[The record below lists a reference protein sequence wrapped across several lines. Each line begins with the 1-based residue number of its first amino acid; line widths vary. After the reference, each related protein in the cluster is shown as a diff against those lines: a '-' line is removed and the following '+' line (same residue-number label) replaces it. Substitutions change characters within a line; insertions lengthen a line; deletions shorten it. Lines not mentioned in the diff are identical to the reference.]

1 MHKIMFSNKDII
13 RCVVLLSTLILSSS
27 SPLLRS
33 SSSSS
38 SISSKVNIAE
48 STSTRILQSDSQPP
62 NSSTI
67 NNNNGSSDSGST
79 LVIVGAVGAVLSIL
93 LLIGGMCYAK
103 RKYSDS
109 STSRDGE
116 YELNNMISSME
127 KNAAKKDG
135 KGNIGGGF
143 FKRGSSKGA
152 SSGTSPSK
160 HSNHNNNGRDAAI
173 DIDAGYE
180 SDIPPPPQELF
191 GGRNP
196 RDMLLEFY
204 QTHNPTKVNEVD
216 KVLAKYAG
224 KEELMFRTLAEKYN
238 VDPSIFGLAN
248 KQVPPS
254 NNAPQDDNSYD
265 DQTSSD
271 EEGGQHHTTTADDDM
286 SFAYSVDQS
295 SIFGFNKSNNTANPS
310 IDPYIGGAA
319 MQSFQNE
326 KGGVFEWNEDGTK
339 MVYTPA
345 MGDADK
351 KAQNGFVYDER
362 KKKWVVSKQAVGSKG
377 VSFKATTSA
386 NDGKSSAIMM
396 APESPK
402 RTSSDASS
410 AISGRSDGT
419 GMTGL
424 TGMGSEFTFG
434 AVGNDYSTVRTRS
447 GTTFVSTGIAIPS
460 VGADDTEGVEVEGVS
475 APDIDRIMLADSL
488 SDDYSDGGGNSE
500 SGHVAGTYDDD
511 DEPGMIIPKRTVRYP
526 TSNTI
531 EEDVPYDDEP
541 GMIKPRRSKPVPNF
555 ENRTRQLPK
564 RNRKPS
570 FGRRV

>member
-1 MHKIMFSNKDII
+1 MFSNKDII
-13 RCVVLLSTLILSSS
+13 TCTVLLSTLILSSS

-38 SISSKVNIAE
+38 SKVNIAE
-48 STSTRILQSDSQPP
+48 SSSTRILQSDSQPP
-62 NSSTI
+62 NSS
-67 NNNNGSSDSGST
+67 NNGSSDSGST

-109 STSRDGE
+109 SNNRGGE

-135 KGNIGGGF
+135 KGSSGGGF

-160 HSNHNNNGRDAAI
+160 HSNHNNNGRGVAVDAAN

-191 GGRNP
+191 DGRNP
-196 RDMLLEFY
+196 RDILLEFY

-216 KVLAKYAG
+216 KVLAKYEG
-224 KEELMFRTLAEKYN
+224 KEELMFQTLAEKYN
-238 VDPSIFGLAN
+238 VDPSIFGLP
-248 KQVPPS
+248 KQAPS
-254 NNAPQDDNSYD
+254 SNAPQDDNSYD

-345 MGDADK
+345 MGDAEK

-447 GTTFVSTGIAIPS
+447 GTTTFVSTGIAIPS
-460 VGADDTEGVEVEGVS
+460 SLGAEATEGVEVEGVS
-475 APDIDRIMLADSL
+475 SSDIDRIMLADSEEL

-531 EEDVPYDDEP
+531 EEDAPYDDEP

>member
-1 MHKIMFSNKDII
+1 
-13 RCVVLLSTLILSSS
+13 
-27 SPLLRS
+27 
-33 SSSSS
+33 
-38 SISSKVNIAE
+38 
-48 STSTRILQSDSQPP
+48 
-62 NSSTI
+62 
-67 NNNNGSSDSGST
+67 
-79 LVIVGAVGAVLSIL
+79 
-93 LLIGGMCYAK
+93 MCYAK

-109 STSRDGE
+109 STSRGGE

-135 KGNIGGGF
+135 KGSGGGF

-160 HSNHNNNGRDAAI
+160 HSNHNNGRGVAVDTAN
-173 DIDAGYE
+173 DAGYE
-180 SDIPPPPQELF
+180 SDIPPPPQEF
-191 GGRNP
+191 GC

-204 QTHNPTKVNEVD
+204 QTHNPTKVNEID

-238 VDPSIFGLAN
+238 VDPSIFGLA
-248 KQVPPS
+248 KQAPS

-295 SIFGFNKSNNTANPS
+295 SIFGFNKSNNNNPR

-345 MGDADK
+345 MGDAEK

-460 VGADDTEGVEVEGVS
+460 SLGDEATEGVEVEGVS
-475 APDIDRIMLADSL
+475 ASDIDRIMLADSEDF

-531 EEDVPYDDEP
+531 EEDAPYDDEP

-564 RNRKPS
+564 RSRKPS

>member
-1 MHKIMFSNKDII
+1 MFSNKDII
-13 RCVVLLSTLILSSS
+13 RCIVLLSTLFLSSS

-38 SISSKVNIAE
+38 NVNIAE
-48 STSTRILQSDSQPP
+48 SSSTRILQSDSQSP
-62 NSSTI
+62 NSS
-67 NNNNGSSDSGST
+67 NNGSDSGSNDSGST

-109 STSRDGE
+109 SNSRLGGRE

-135 KGNIGGGF
+135 KGNSGGGF

-160 HSNHNNNGRDAAI
+160 HSNHNNGRGVAVDAANN
-173 DIDAGYE
+173 IDAGYE
-180 SDIPPPPQELF
+180 SDIPPPPQEF
-191 GGRNP
+191 GG

-204 QTHNPTKVNEVD
+204 QTHNPTKVNEID

-238 VDPSIFGLAN
+238 VDPSIFGLP
-248 KQVPPS
+248 KQAPSS

-295 SIFGFNKSNNTANPS
+295 SIFGFNKSHNNANPR

-345 MGDADK
+345 MGDSEK

-460 VGADDTEGVEVEGVS
+460 SLGAEATEGVEVEGVS
-475 APDIDRIMLADSL
+475 ASDIDRIMLTDSEDL

-511 DEPGMIIPKRTVRYP
+511 DEEPGMIIPKRTVRYP

-531 EEDVPYDDEP
+531 EEDAPYDDEP

-564 RNRKPS
+564 RSRKPS

>member
-1 MHKIMFSNKDII
+1 MFSNKVII

-33 SSSSS
+33 SSI
-38 SISSKVNIAE
+38 ISNVNIAE
-48 STSTRILQSDSQPP
+48 SSPTRILQSDSQPP
-62 NSSTI
+62 NSSSSSTSSSS
-67 NNNNGSSDSGST
+67 NGSDSGST

-93 LLIGGMCYAK
+93 ILIGGICYAK

-109 STSRDGE
+109 STSRGSNGRE

-135 KGNIGGGF
+135 KGSGL

-152 SSGTSPSK
+152 ASGTSPSK
-160 HSNHNNNGRDAAI
+160 ISNHNNSRGVAVDAAN
-173 DIDAGYE
+173 DNDAGYE
-180 SDIPPPPQELF
+180 SDIPPPPPQQF

-204 QTHNPTKVNEVD
+204 QTHNPTKVNEID
-216 KVLAKYAG
+216 KVLEIYAG
-224 KEELMFRTLAEKYN
+224 NEELMFQTLAEKYN
-238 VDPSIFGLAN
+238 VDPSIFSLAN
-248 KQVPPS
+248 KQAPS
-254 NNAPQDDNSYD
+254 SNAPQDDNSYND
-265 DQTSSD
+265 DQTSFD

-295 SIFGFNKSNNTANPS
+295 SIFGFNKSNNTANPR

-345 MGDADK
+345 MGDTEK
-351 KAQNGFVYDER
+351 QAQNGFVYDER

-386 NDGKSSAIMM
+386 NDGKSSTIMM

-402 RTSSDASS
+402 RTHSDASS

-424 TGMGSEFTFG
+424 TGLTGLGSEFTFG
-434 AVGNDYSTVRTRS
+434 AVGNDYSTVRARS
-447 GTTFVSTGIAIPS
+447 GTTFVSTGIAIP
-460 VGADDTEGVEVEGVS
+460 GAEPTEGVEVEGVS
-475 APDIDRIMLADSL
+475 ASDIDRIMLADSEDL
-488 SDDYSDGGGNSE
+488 SEDYSDGGGNSE

-531 EEDVPYDDEP
+531 EEDAPYDDEP